1 MSSAPLKDK
10 ALCLIRQQIQI
21 FSLIACP
28 LPYSRLGTGTASN
41 ATAAELKAF
50 FGFFQLFHFFSF
62 FTRRTRDSKYTAGEK
77 DYNAV
82 LITVKTIRVK
92 NVTH

>member
-50 FGFFQLFHFFSF
+50 LDFFNFFIF
-62 FTRRTRDSKYTAGEK
+62 LVFLRGEQEIA
-77 DYNAV
+77 NIQQAR
-82 LITVKTIRVK
+82 KT
-92 NVTH
+92 TMQY

>member
-50 FGFFQLFHFFSF
+50 FGFFQLFHLLVFL
-62 FTRRTRDSKYTAGEK
+62 RGEQEIA
-77 DYNAV
+77 NIQQA
-82 LITVKTIRVK
+82 IKT
-92 NVTH
+92 TMQY